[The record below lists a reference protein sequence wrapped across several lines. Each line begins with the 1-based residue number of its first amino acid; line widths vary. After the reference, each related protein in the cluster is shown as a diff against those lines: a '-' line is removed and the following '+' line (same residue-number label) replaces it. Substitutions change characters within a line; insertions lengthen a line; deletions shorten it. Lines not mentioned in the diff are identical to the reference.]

1 MAKITIKELPAA
13 KPEEIS
19 LLTGLSS
26 EEIATINGGGW
37 KGALIGG
44 VVGFVLGG
52 PGGAVIGAAAGSLA
66 EDLT

>member
-26 EEIATINGGGW
+26 KEIAAINGGGW

-44 VVGFVLGG
+44 TVGFILGG
-52 PGGAVIGAAAGSLA
+52 PAGAAIGAVAGSLS